1 ARGYLNRPELTAE
14 KFRPQITLITLINEI
29 KKINKSFAGVQGELF
44 QKPPLILYK
53 TGDLAR
59 WLPDGN
65 IEFLGR
71 IDHQVKIRGFRI
83 ELGEIENRL
92 SSHLAV
98 KEAIVLARESNEDK
112 YLCAYIVLNA
122 NAESTP
128 TVILSEIRELLTRDL
143 PDYMVPSYIVPI
155 DKIPLTPNG
164 KVDRKALPE
173 PGVVSAKEYIAPRD
187 MVEEKIAGIWGEVLF
202 GINSSQRPVGI
213 DDNFFQLGGHSL
225 KAVIMLSKVHR
236 ELNVKVTLAEIFRT
250 PTVKGLADFVR
261 KSLPDRYA
269 SIEPSEKKEY
279 YLLSSAQKR
288 LYILQQIDW
297 QSTAYNMPEII
308 HLGEEPDIRRLQA
321 TFKQLIERHES
332 LRTSFHLLDDQ
343 PVQKI
348 HPMVSFEVE
357 ERTGEPVWNP
367 EPFDLSKAPLLRAI
381 YLKTQQ
387 NRCYLMVDIHHII
400 SDGVS
405 HAVLVKDF
413 MAFYREE
420 SLTPLK
426 IQYKDFSEWQNSEK
440 ERENL
445 KHQELYW
452 LKTFAGELPVLE
464 IATDFSRP
472 IIQFFE
478 GNTLSFGVGPEETR
492 ALKELALKEGATL
505 FMVLLALYNVF
516 LARLS
521 GQEDI
526 IIGSPTAGRRH
537 TDLEPVI
544 GVFINTLALR
554 NYPGGEKSFNEFLRE
569 MKEGTIEAF
578 ENQDYP
584 FEDLVEKVATVR
596 DASRNPLFDVMLVLQ
611 NMDRNLEPL
620 EPVERPAEQDEEP
633 GIEQKQFLLGNQTSK
648 FDLILT
654 GSENPRGIN
663 FSLGYSTRLFK
674 KETIERFLTYLQAIL
689 TAVLQD
695 PHIKIFQ
702 IEILSVEEKR
712 KVLVD
717 FNDKE
722 GEYPFDKTID
732 RLFGEQVERIPDHIA
747 VVGSTGETLRQA
759 SLQITYHQ
767 LNEQANRLAYALIEK
782 GVLSDNIVAFMI
794 ERSIEM
800 IIGIM
805 GILKSGGAY
814 LPIAPN
820 YPQERTDYMLKDSGA
835 KILIKRAEFVLSSI
849 FLTSSLPCF
858 LASGSSNLAYIIY
871 TSGST
876 GKPKGVM
883 IEHHS
888 VVNILFSLFETYPFC
903 LRDTYLFKTSFE
915 FDVSISE
922 IFGWFL
928 GGGRLAVLESGAEK
942 DPQLIMEA
950 INSFDVTHVNFV
962 PSMFAVFVDQLT
974 ADNIGY
980 LSSLKYIFLAGE
992 VILPVTVKKFKE
1004 INNSICL
1011 ENLYGPTEG
1020 TVYASKFPLS
1030 EWRNEKSIPI
1040 GKPFH
1045 NIMLSILD
1053 KYGYLNPVGIAGELH
1068 IAGKGLARGYLNR
1081 PELTAEKFRPQITL
1095 ITLINE
1101 IKKINKSFAGV
1112 QGELFQKP

>member
-1 ARGYLNRPELTAE
+1 LEMIIGVLGILKSGSAYLPINPNYPEERIDYMLKDSRVGFLINKSEIRNPKFETNPNNQNLNDPNENRHFGAVSVLNFENLNLNSLKGCPRRGLSNFVLRVSDLNSSNLAYVIYTSGSTGKPKGVMIEHRAAVNILFSLFATYPFFQSDTYLFKTSFEFDVSVSEIFGWFLGGGRLAVLESGAAGDPQRIIDAVKIFAVTHINFVPSMFAVFVDQLTAGNIGYLSSLKYIFLAGEVILPVTVKKFKKLNNSISLENLYGPTEGTVYASQFSLKEWEGEKNIPIGKPCRNIMLYILDKYDYLNPVGIAGELHIAGKGLARGYLNRPELTAE

-128 TVILSEIRELLTRDL
+128 TVILSEIRELLIRDL

-269 SIEPSEKKEY
+269 SIEPAEKKEY
-279 YLLSSAQKR
+279 YELSSAQKR

-297 QSTAYNMPEII
+297 QSTAYNMPEVIP
-308 HLGEEPDIRRLQA
+308 LGEEPDIRRLQA

-332 LRTSFHLLDDQ
+332 LRTSFHLLKDQ

-348 HPMVSFEVE
+348 HAMVSFKVE

-387 NRCYLMVDIHHII
+387 NHYYLMVDMHHII
-400 SDGVS
+400 SDGIS

-413 MAFYREE
+413 MACYREE

-689 TAVLQD
+689 T
-695 PHIKIFQ
+695 
-702 IEILSVEEKR
+702 
-712 KVLVD
+712 
-717 FNDKE
+717 
-722 GEYPFDKTID
+722 
-732 RLFGEQVERIPDHIA
+732 
-747 VVGSTGETLRQA
+747 
-759 SLQITYHQ
+759 
-767 LNEQANRLAYALIEK
+767 
-782 GVLSDNIVAFMI
+782 
-794 ERSIEM
+794 
-800 IIGIM
+800 
-805 GILKSGGAY
+805 
-814 LPIAPN
+814 
-820 YPQERTDYMLKDSGA
+820 
-835 KILIKRAEFVLSSI
+835 
-849 FLTSSLPCF
+849 
-858 LASGSSNLAYIIY
+858 
-871 TSGST
+871 
-876 GKPKGVM
+876 
-883 IEHHS
+883 
-888 VVNILFSLFETYPFC
+888 
-903 LRDTYLFKTSFE
+903 
-915 FDVSISE
+915 
-922 IFGWFL
+922 
-928 GGGRLAVLESGAEK
+928 
-942 DPQLIMEA
+942 
-950 INSFDVTHVNFV
+950 
-962 PSMFAVFVDQLT
+962 
-974 ADNIGY
+974 
-980 LSSLKYIFLAGE
+980 
-992 VILPVTVKKFKE
+992 
-1004 INNSICL
+1004 
-1011 ENLYGPTEG
+1011 
-1020 TVYASKFPLS
+1020 
-1030 EWRNEKSIPI
+1030 
-1040 GKPFH
+1040 
-1045 NIMLSILD
+1045 
-1053 KYGYLNPVGIAGELH
+1053 
-1068 IAGKGLARGYLNR
+1068 
-1081 PELTAEKFRPQITL
+1081 
-1095 ITLINE
+1095 
-1101 IKKINKSFAGV
+1101 
-1112 QGELFQKP
+1112 